1 MQYNGKQ
8 KGSTHCRNNSKMQ
21 IKIRGKRQIDTLT
34 TQIHNRSLFQLEAET
49 PIKSGCFKLA

>member
-1 MQYNGKQ
+1 MQYNGK
-8 KGSTHCRNNSKMQ
+8 KKKKNPKIQ

-34 TQIHNRSLFQLEAET
+34 TQIHDRSLFQLETET